1 MKDFR
6 TIFCEVI
13 KQLFVRSWLLFVT
26 LKLRNDAIDHDVQGT
41 VHEFLNHMISKTQN
55 MIQKPVV
62 LRLSLL

>member
-13 KQLFVRSWLLFVT
+13 KQLFVKSWLLFVT
-26 LKLRNDAIDHDVQGT
+26 LKLRNHAIDQDVQGT
-41 VHEFLNHMISKTQN
+41 VHEFLSHMISKTQN